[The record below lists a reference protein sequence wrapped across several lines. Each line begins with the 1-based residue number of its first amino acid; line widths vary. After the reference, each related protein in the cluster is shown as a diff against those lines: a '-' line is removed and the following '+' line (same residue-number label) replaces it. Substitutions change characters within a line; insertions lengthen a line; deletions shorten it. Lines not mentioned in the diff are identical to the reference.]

1 MPDLTVRLECVFNEV
16 QIARRFVGE
25 GRVLDVGSDHGMLAC
40 HCLEKN
46 IADSVVCTDIHESP
60 ARRSSRLLSDYGF
73 DSRSSVL
80 VTDGLDGVKILPG
93 DIIVIAGMG
102 GLNIID
108 ILTRMTASADA
119 RVLPKIAIVLQS
131 QKSANLVREFVCAKG
146 FDIQGESVCNDRNL
160 YYSIMRLT
168 YTGESTKLSD
178 KELYYGPR
186 LLEQQGDETVR
197 KYFRHLDEVYAV
209 RSRSDKRIRA
219 LIEGRIANAD

>member
-1 MPDLTVRLECVFNEV
+1 MSL
-16 QIARRFVGE
+16 
-25 GRVLDVGSDHGMLAC
+25 S
-40 HCLEKN
+40 
-46 IADSVVCTDIHESP
+46 

-209 RSRSDKRIRA
+209 RSRSDKRYKSAYRRENCQCRLKMLPDYFGVSCWQSPWYDNPGLHA
-219 LIEGRIANAD
+219 E